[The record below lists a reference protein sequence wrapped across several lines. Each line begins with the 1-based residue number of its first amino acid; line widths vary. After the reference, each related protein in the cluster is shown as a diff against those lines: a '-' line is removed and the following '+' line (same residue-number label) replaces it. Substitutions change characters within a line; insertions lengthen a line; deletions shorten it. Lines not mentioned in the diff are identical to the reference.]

1 MPARVNSFPPKP
13 LGWLGSSYRDLMAL
27 PAPVRQHF
35 GYALR
40 CAQEGERHESAKPLK
55 GFGSAGVLEIVKD
68 HAGSTYRAVYPVK
81 HREAIFVLHVFQKK
95 SRHGIETPR
104 EEMALMRQRL
114 SLAEE
119 IARDART

>member
-1 MPARVNSFPPKP
+1 
-13 LGWLGSSYRDLMAL
+13 MAL

-40 CAQEGERHESAKPLK
+40 CAQEWERHETAKPLK
-55 GFGSAGVLEIVKD
+55 GFGSAGVLEMVKD
-68 HAGSTYRAVYPVK
+68 HAGNTYRAVYTVR
-81 HREAIFVLHVFQKK
+81 HREAVSVLHVFQKR
-95 SRHGIETPR
+95 SRHGIETPS
-104 EEMALMRQRL
+104 EEMALIRQCL